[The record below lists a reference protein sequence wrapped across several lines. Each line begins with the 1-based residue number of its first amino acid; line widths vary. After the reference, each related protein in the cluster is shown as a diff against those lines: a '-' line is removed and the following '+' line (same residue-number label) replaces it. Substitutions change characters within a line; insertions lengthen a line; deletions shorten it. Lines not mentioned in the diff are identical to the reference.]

1 MSRINPQ
8 QGLKASLLDRLIN
21 PESDGTA
28 SQPGCTVLQMIDSV
42 RRDLEDLLNTHR
54 TVSELPAELVE
65 VDNSLITYGMPD
77 LSSYQSTK
85 AEAGSLVGERI
96 ERAIARFEPRLRDV
110 RARLIEDATE
120 KQLKLKFEIH
130 ATLRVDPSPEVAF
143 VTILKLSTGETSIQK
158 VDT

>member
-8 QGLKASLLDRLIN
+8 LALKASLLDRLID

-28 SQPGCTVLQMIDSV
+28 SQPGCTVDQMIDSV

-54 TVSELPAELVE
+54 MVPEVSAEFPQ
-65 VDNSLITYGMPD
+65 VDNSIVTYGLPD
-77 LSSYQSTK
+77 LISYQSSK
-85 AEAGSLVGERI
+85 VEVGARVGERI
-96 ERAIARFEPRLRDV
+96 ERAIARYEPRLRDV
-110 RARLIEDATE
+110 RAKLIDDAEE
-120 KQLKLKFEIH
+120 KQMKLKFEIH
-130 ATLRVDPSPEVAF
+130 ATLRVEPSPEVAF